1 MTVVDVAALACIA
14 VGAGFFIAGSVGML
28 RFPDVFTRLHGT
40 TKADNVGLGFLLLG
54 AGIHAGSMAVASKL
68 LLIWILVILAS
79 STSSN
84 IIARDKLS
92 RSRNRSATGE
102 S

>member
-1 MTVVDVAALACIA
+1 MTVGEIVSLACMT
-14 VGAGFFIAGSVGML
+14 VGAAFFIAGSVGML

-54 AGIHAGSMAVASKL
+54 AGINLGSATVGLKL
-68 LLIWILVILAS
+68 LLIWILVILAG

-84 IIARDKLS
+84 IISRDAL
-92 RSRNRSATGE
+92 RRHHLATGK